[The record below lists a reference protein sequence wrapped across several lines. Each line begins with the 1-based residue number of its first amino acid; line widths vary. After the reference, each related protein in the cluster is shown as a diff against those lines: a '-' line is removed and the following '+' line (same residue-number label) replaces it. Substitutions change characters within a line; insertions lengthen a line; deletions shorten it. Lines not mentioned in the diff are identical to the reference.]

1 MKITKM
7 VVNRPTTLLIIF
19 VLLVAL
25 GIYTTIDIPI
35 DLFPE
40 INPPILVVFSN
51 YEGAGPEEVEKTVTR
66 LLESAL
72 SNVSNIEEITSTSS
86 EGSSMVM
93 VSFVWGTNM
102 SEAANDVRDKLE
114 FIKSFLPEEAE
125 SPQIFKFDPSMIP
138 ILELMVIG
146 NRSPEELREIAEKII
161 QPRLEQIEG
170 VAMASISGGREKVI
184 RVEIPQNRLE
194 AYNLNLT
201 TIVNM
206 LRGQNIQISAGSITE
221 GNKNYLIRTAGEYK
235 SIEEIKNTV
244 ISYKSGT
251 RGMIP
256 SKDPARMIL
265 LRDIANVF
273 EGYKKES
280 STVFVDGKPGVYLSI
295 QKQSGTNSVRTADNV
310 IERLESINKDTP
322 LGVSVE
328 VVQDTTKYIRNSLS
342 QVGSAAL
349 MGVLL
354 VIIILFLFLRSMK
367 STIIIGIS
375 VPVSIIITLMLMFF
389 FNLTLNI
396 MTLAG
401 LALGIGML
409 VDNSI
414 VILENIYRYR
424 EKGAKLTSSA
434 ILGSQEMINAIVA
447 STLTTICVFLPV
459 AMFKSQLG
467 LMGEL
472 FSGLAFTVVISLTS
486 SLFVAIFL
494 VPILASRYFP
504 ISSRVQRPLE
514 GGLKQLD
521 DRMEALFRGL
531 ENGYKK
537 ILGFILNHKPVT
549 ILLVLGMFI
558 GSLFL
563 IPVSGFE
570 LMPTQNE
577 DAVFMNVELPIGTKL
592 KVTKEI
598 MNQIELVIKEEIQ
611 GYKNI
616 IVTSGQASFMGMF
629 GGVESNKGRIVVV
642 LPSYTERIESSKMI
656 KEKLRSHFNDFP
668 SAVFSFPQQ
677 QMGGSVNPID
687 VVVKSEDLD
696 LAKETALK
704 IQELIKEKLP
714 DITEPSMS
722 LKEGLPQIEVF
733 IDRDKAYSLG
743 LTVYSIGQE
752 LKASIDGVT
761 ASRFRQDGSEY
772 DIIVILDPRDRDA
785 IPDLQKIFVMNSMGQ
800 RIPFSSFA
808 HLEKTTGPVS
818 INRENQSRVVHV
830 RGGLRPG
837 AKLNE
842 VEMQVRD
849 LIAKEIPSN
858 ENVVIGF
865 SGDYKDLMEYGLKF
879 IIIIIISIALVFGV
893 MASQFESFLDP
904 FIIFFTIPLILIGVI
919 LLYTLTGA
927 VYSLFT
933 AVGLVVLVGIVVNNG
948 IVLVDY
954 TNLLRKRGLSV
965 RNACIEA
972 GGNRLRP
979 ILMTTLTTVLGL
991 IPMSFFQGEG
1001 AELVQPIGKT
1011 VVGGLT
1017 VSTILTLFLIP
1028 VIYAIFNNR
1037 AEKWKQKREQ
1047 KRLNRLKRQRDDIL
1061 KQRDGTSV
1069 EDDFGLEET

>member
-1 MKITKM
+1 MKLTQM
-7 VVNRPTTLLIIF
+7 VVKRPATLLIVF

-25 GIYTTIDIPI
+25 GIYTTLDIPI

-40 INPPILVVFSN
+40 INPPILVVYSN
-51 YEGAGPEEVEKTVTR
+51 YEGAGPEEIEKTVTR

-72 SNVSNIEEITSTSS
+72 SNVSNIEEMTSTSS
-86 EGSSMVM
+86 EGTSMVIL
-93 VSFVWGTNM
+93 SFVWGTNM
-102 SEAANDVRDKLE
+102 SEAANEVRDKLE
-114 FIKSFLPEEAE
+114 FIKSFLPDEAE
-125 SPQIFKFDPSMIP
+125 TPQIFKFDPSIIP
-138 ILELMVIG
+138 ILNLIITG
-146 NRSPEELREIAEKII
+146 NRSPEELREIAEKIV
-161 QPRLEQIEG
+161 QPRLEQVEG
-170 VAMASISGGREKVI
+170 VAMTSIEGGREKII
-184 RVEIPQNRLE
+184 RVEIPQNRLD

-201 TIVNM
+201 AIVAM

-244 ISYKSGT
+244 VSYKTSMG
-251 RGMIP
+251 GMIP
-256 SKDPARMIL
+256 SNTPARMIL

-280 STVFVDGKPGVYLSI
+280 STVYVDGKPGVYVSI

-310 IERLESINKDTP
+310 IGKLDSINRDTP
-322 LGVSVE
+322 SGVRVE

-342 QVGSAAL
+342 QVGTAAIV
-349 MGVLL
+349 GVIL
-354 VIIILFLFLRSMK
+354 VVIILFVFLRSFK
-367 STIIIGIS
+367 STLIIAIS

-447 STLTTICVFLPV
+447 STLTTICVFLPI
-459 AMFKSQLG
+459 ALFKSQLG

-472 FSGLAFTVVISLTS
+472 FSGLAFTVVISLSS

-494 VPILASRYFP
+494 VPILASRYLP
-504 ISSRVQRPLE
+504 ISSRVQRPLS
-514 GGLKQLD
+514 GGIKAID
-521 DRMEALFRGL
+521 DVMESLFRGL

-537 ILGFILNHKPVT
+537 ALGFVLNHKKIT
-549 ILLVLGMFI
+549 ILIVFLIFI

-563 IPVSGFE
+563 IPISGFE
-570 LMPTQNE
+570 LMPVQNE
-577 DAVFMNVELPIGTKL
+577 DAVMLNVELPIGTKL
-592 KVTKEI
+592 EVTGEI
-598 MNQIELVIKEEIQ
+598 MNQLEILIKEEIK

-616 IVTSGQASFMGMF
+616 IVTAGQGGFMAMF
-629 GGVESNKGRIVVV
+629 GGGSTNQGRVVII
-642 LPSYTERIESSKMI
+642 LPSYKDRVETSKMI
-656 KEKLRSHFNDFP
+656 QEKLRTHFNDFP
-668 SAVFSFPQQ
+668 SVVFSFPQQ
-677 QMGGSVNPID
+677 QMGGSSNPID
-687 VVVKSEDLD
+687 VVIKSEDLD
-696 LAKETALK
+696 LAKLTATK
-704 IQELIKEKLP
+704 IQELVKEKLP
-714 DITEPSMS
+714 DITEPSIS
-722 LKEGLPQIEVF
+722 LKEGLPQLEVF

-743 LTVYSIGQE
+743 LNIYSIGQE
-752 LKASIDGVT
+752 LKACIDGVT
-761 ASRFRQDGSEY
+761 ASRFRQGGSEY
-772 DIIVILDPRDRDA
+772 DILVILDPRDRDA
-785 IPDLQKIFVMNSMGQ
+785 IPDLQKIFVLNSMGKK
-800 RIPFSSFA
+800 IPFSSFA
-808 HLEKTTGPVS
+808 HLERTTGPIS
-818 INRENQSRVVHV
+818 ITRENQTRVVHM

-842 VEMQVRD
+842 VELQIRK
-849 LIAKEIPSN
+849 LIAEEIPSD
-858 ENVVIGF
+858 ENMVIGF
-865 SGDYKDLMEYGLKF
+865 SGDFAELVEYFQKF

-919 LLYTLTGA
+919 ILYTVTGG

-954 TNLLRKRGLSV
+954 TNLLRKRGFHI
-965 RNACIEA
+965 REACIEA

-979 ILMTTLTTVLGL
+979 ILMTTLTTILGL

-1011 VVGGLT
+1011 IVGGLT
-1017 VSTILTLFLIP
+1017 ASTILTLFLIP
-1028 VIYAIFNNR
+1028 VIYAIFNR
-1037 AEKWKQKREQ
+1037 FPEKRNQRLAQIRLARLRQQRELQK
-1047 KRLNRLKRQRDDIL
+1047 K
-1061 KQRDGTSV
+1061 
-1069 EDDFGLEET
+1069 EEG

>member
-1 MKITKM
+1 MKLTQL
-7 VVNRPTTLLIIF
+7 VVNRPATLLIIF

-25 GIYTTIDIPI
+25 GIYTTLDIPI

-40 INPPILVVFSN
+40 INPPILVVFSS
-51 YEGAGPEEVEKTVTR
+51 YEGAGPEEIEKTVTR
-66 LLESAL
+66 PLESAL
-72 SNVSNIEEITSTSS
+72 SNVSNIEEMSSTSQ
-86 EGSSMVM
+86 EGTSMII
-93 VSFVWGTNM
+93 VSFVWGTDM
-102 SEAANDVRDKLE
+102 SEAANDVRDKIE
-114 FIKSFLPEEAE
+114 FIKRFLPEDAE
-125 SPQIFKFDPSMIP
+125 TPQIFKFDPSIIP
-138 ILELMVIG
+138 ILELMVTG
-146 NRSPEELREIAEKII
+146 NRSPEELREIAEKIV
-161 QPRLEQIEG
+161 QPRLEQVEG
-170 VAMASISGGREKVI
+170 VAMAAINGGREKII

-201 TIVNM
+201 TIVAM

-244 ISYKSGT
+244 ISYKTSM
-251 RGMIP
+251 RGMMP
-256 SKDPARMIL
+256 TNDPARMIL

-280 STVFVDGKPGVYLSI
+280 STVYVDGKPGVYVSI

-310 IERLESINKDTP
+310 IEKLDSINKDTP

-342 QVGSAAL
+342 QVGFAAII
-349 MGVLL
+349 GVIL
-354 VIIILFLFLRSMK
+354 VVVILFIFLRSLK
-367 STIIIGIS
+367 STLIIGIS

-414 VILENIYRYR
+414 VILENIFRYR

-459 AMFKSQLG
+459 ALFRSQLG

-472 FSGLAFTVVISLTS
+472 FSGLAFTVVISLSS
-486 SLFVAIFL
+486 SLLVAIFL
-494 VPILASRYFP
+494 VPILASKYLP
-504 ISSRVQRPLE
+504 IRARAQRPLS
-514 GGLKQLD
+514 GGLKILD
-521 DRMEALFRGL
+521 DLMESMFRGF

-537 ILGFILNHKPVT
+537 VLGFVLDHKIIT
-549 ILLVLGMFI
+549 ILIVLGLFI
-558 GSLFL
+558 VSLFL
-563 IPVSGFE
+563 IPISGFE
-570 LMPTQNE
+570 LMPAQNE
-577 DAVFMNVELPIGTKL
+577 DAVFLSVELPIGTKL
-592 KVTKEI
+592 EVTREI
-598 MNQIELVIKEEIQ
+598 MNQMELLVKEEIK

-616 IVTSGQASFMGMF
+616 IVTSGQGGFMGMF
-629 GGVESNKGRIVVV
+629 GGAASNQGRIVIV
-642 LPSYTERIESSKMI
+642 LPPYDDRIETSQMI
-656 KEKLRSHFNDFP
+656 QEKLRSHFNDFP

-677 QMGGSVNPID
+677 QMGVSMNPID

-696 LAKETALK
+696 LAKQTATK
-704 IQELIKEKLP
+704 IQGLVKEKLP
-714 DITEPSMS
+714 DVTEPSIS

-733 IDRDKAYSLG
+733 VDRDKAYSLG
-743 LTVYSIGQE
+743 LNIYSIGQE
-752 LKASIDGVT
+752 LKACIDGIT
-761 ASRFRQDGSEY
+761 ASRFRQGGSEY
-772 DIIVILDPRDRDA
+772 DILVILDPRDRDA
-785 IPDLQKIFVMNSMGQ
+785 IPDLQKIFVLNSMGKK
-800 RIPFSSFA
+800 IPFASFA
-808 HLEKTTGPVS
+808 HLERTTGPIS
-818 INRENQSRVVHV
+818 ISRENQTRVVHMQ
-830 RGGLRPG
+830 GGLRPG

-842 VEMQVRD
+842 VEQQIRS
-849 LIAKEIPSN
+849 LIASEIPAD

-865 SGDYKDLMEYGLKF
+865 SGDFAELMEYFQKF
-879 IIIIIISIALVFGV
+879 LIIIIISIALVFGV

-919 LLYTLTGA
+919 LLYTATGE

-954 TNLLRKRGLSV
+954 TNLLRKRGYGI
-965 RNACIEA
+965 REACIEA

-991 IPMSFFQGEG
+991 IPMSFFKGEG

-1028 VIYAIFNNR
+1028 VIYAVFNRFAENR
-1037 AEKWKQKREQ
+1037 KQRKQQE
-1047 KRLNRLKRQRDDIL
+1047 RLYRLKRQRDL
-1061 KQRDGTSV
+1061 ATT
-1069 EDDFGLEET
+1069 EEEE